1 MLYIIGNK
9 KENNFK
15 VIVRE
20 TYSSIRVNFKVTE
33 VIKNVLIIY
42 SAKARKRIYTI
53 YNV

>member
-20 TYSSIRVNFKVTE
+20 IYSNIQINFKVVE
-33 VIKNVLIIY
+33 VIKKVLIIY
-42 SAKARKRIYTI
+42 SAKSKKRIYAI
-53 YNV
+53 YNI